1 MRNYDSVI
9 KVIGR
14 NITDP
19 FAIGILEVKYKLPFV
34 LEAASAIFWKV
45 SKNEPKTT
53 IVVLIKR

>member
-1 MRNYDSVI
+1 MIQYI
-9 KVIGR
+9 IGR

-34 LEAASAIFWKV
+34 LEAASAIFWNV

>member
-1 MRNYDSVI
+1 MI
-9 KVIGR
+9 KYIYRPR

-19 FAIGILEVKYKLPFV
+19 FAIGMLEVKYKLPFV
-34 LEAASAIFWKV
+34 LEAASAIFWNV